1 MSRKELLQ
9 TIQDI
14 ENGLAMNPT
23 GEILERLIN
32 RFARAQKNL
41 SALDEKKSEN
51 QPTGKT
57 GQLPTKSE
65 MQEWQKKAE
74 KEIQETHDEIA
85 NMQGNEKAEQLGKK
99 LVTQYAN
106 MVEREQQ
113 FENRVSVGRA
123 SETSVTVPA
132 VFVKIANED
141 RLLTQTE
148 IVGYLKTY
156 FKRVATSER
165 MKAGQYTAAYAS
177 DMGKTV
183 WRLFD
188 GWNLIYKETKE
199 GSEWPPMVDI
209 FPGWKSAQQ
218 AHKVTAD
225 VLWRWASNRKQ

>member
-23 GEILERLIN
+23 GEILERLNN
-32 RFARAQKNL
+32 RLARAQKNL
-41 SALDEKKSEN
+41 AALDEKKSES
-51 QPTGKT
+51 QPREDTGPANVN
-57 GQLPTKSE
+57 LPTVAN
-65 MQEWQKKAE
+65 MQEWAKGVQSKPEENDELLAWVKTAPIE
-74 KEIQETHDEIA
+74 PLTKEEQEAFQTFK
-85 NMQGNEKAEQLGKK
+85 Q
-99 LVTQYAN
+99 T
-106 MVEREQQ
+106 
-113 FENRVSVGRA
+113 RVSIGRA

-132 VFVKIANED
+132 VFVKIAGED

-165 MKAGQYTAAYAS
+165 MKSGQYTAAYAS

-188 GWNLIYKETKE
+188 GWNLIYQETKE

-209 FPGWKSAQQ
+209 FPGWKNAQQ

-225 VLWRWASNRKQ
+225 VLWRWASNRKE